1 MAHSNELTVTTE
13 IIAEQLPMRGV
24 PAENVRR
31 NIETDAPM

>member
-1 MAHSNELTVTTE
+1 MALSNELTVTTE
-13 IIAEQLPMRGV
+13 IIATQSPIRGV